1 MSAVSKEVGNKIH
14 PASEMDDPLFH
25 FEYGFSFIS
34 LKSSFLLTEFAALFS
49 IVVYMAKRDERTFN
63 RYKIRSLLKYRAKS
77 MREKTQLELIQDCY
91 TNHTTRFTRGR
102 RAGIS
107 SPGSDIASF
116 EEITSPIKL
125 EKKRSE
131 ETSGAAQHPELLI
144 PDFGKG
150 DPRTK
155 RHAEIKSES
164 EQKNGFTLCFE
175 KRCLSRNKKLVCNGI
190 SSTNWDKEP
199 SVALE
204 KSVSVQP
211 EELPHSSWTTEMYFQ
226 VPNKI
231 HRNAA
236 HFCNTPTC
244 VNYLNPKK
252 KTYDYLGIIGSCCK
266 MLFGVPLDN

>member
-1 MSAVSKEVGNKIH
+1 MVSRCV
-14 PASEMDDPLFH
+14 
-25 FEYGFSFIS
+25 
-34 LKSSFLLTEFAALFS
+34 LKS
-49 IVVYMAKRDERTFN
+49 VV
-63 RYKIRSLLKYRAKS
+63 
-77 MREKTQLELIQDCY
+77 C
-91 TNHTTRFTRGR
+91 H
-102 RAGIS
+102 
-107 SPGSDIASF
+107 
-116 EEITSPIKL
+116 
-125 EKKRSE
+125 
-131 ETSGAAQHPELLI
+131 
-144 PDFGKG
+144 
-150 DPRTK
+150 
-155 RHAEIKSES
+155 EIKSFKYRPSNNHKMRS
-164 EQKNGFTLCFE
+164 EKQNQCN
-175 KRCLSRNKKLVCNGI
+175 SWLVCNGI
-190 SSTNWDKEP
+190 SSTNWDKDQEP

>member
-1 MSAVSKEVGNKIH
+1 MLVFLAVSLGVGLCVTQMLSAVKRAQNRIAKFLCIIVFMSAVSKEVGNKIH

-164 EQKNGFTLCFE
+164 GE
-175 KRCLSRNKKLVCNGI
+175 SDSHIKK
-190 SSTNWDKEP
+190 
-199 SVALE
+199 
-204 KSVSVQP
+204 
-211 EELPHSSWTTEMYFQ
+211 
-226 VPNKI
+226 
-231 HRNAA
+231 
-236 HFCNTPTC
+236 
-244 VNYLNPKK
+244 
-252 KTYDYLGIIGSCCK
+252 
-266 MLFGVPLDN
+266 